1 MSTNAGALRREHRT
15 QGPTWPGFAVLVGLI
30 LVTAGIAVQLEEPQ
44 APSTT
49 ASISTVGTLPV
60 SVAAV
65 QHRGDFHEGTVKL
78 GTDEA
83 FVPTHGL
90 NDFHPGLVRVGPVE
104 AWAPAHGAGAFL
116 RGGAVKWGGGTATE
130 PSTTTTS
137 FRDDPAG
144 VPRFGRHT

>member
-104 AWAPAHGAGAFL
+104 TRAPAHGPGAF
-116 RGGAVKWGGGTATE
+116 RGDGAVKWGSGTTTE
-130 PSTTTTS
+130 PTSTSTS
-137 FRDDPAG
+137 FKDDPVG
-144 VPRFGRHT
+144 MPRLGRS